1 MINGVRQRYLL
12 EQIKNKK
19 GIVVMKG
26 FYSHT
31 TLWNESNF
39 VDVVNGV
46 ASNYYLTNIGTA
58 KLEFWELI

>member
-1 MINGVRQRYLL
+1 MIGTDGLR
-12 EQIKNKK
+12 
-19 GIVVMKG
+19 
-26 FYSHT
+26 HT
-31 TLWNESNF
+31 ILWNESNF